1 MPSKV
6 KQDSNE
12 QLKSPDYQFS
22 AASEFL
28 RHCLQLKKYWIQ
40 NEVFKSSKIAS
51 KTAQIDKTSL
61 EKNTLMLK
69 NMVTSMYRSKLV
81 IVDYE

>member
-1 MPSKV
+1 MPCKV
-6 KQDSNE
+6 KKDSNE

-28 RHCLQLKKYWIQ
+28 RHCLQLKKCWMQ
-40 NEVFKSSKIAS
+40 TEVFKSSKIAS
-51 KTAQIDKTSL
+51 KTAQIDKSSL
-61 EKNTLMLK
+61 EKNRLTLK

-81 IVDYE
+81 IIDYE

>member
-28 RHCLQLKKYWIQ
+28 RHCLQLKKCGIQ

-61 EKNTLMLK
+61 GKNRLTLK

-81 IVDYE
+81 IIDYE